1 MPDLQTLLS
10 QIREDLQD
18 TSVTPRHSDERLTMY
33 LRDAI
38 LDYSQFFPY
47 RQAATL
53 AGSGSTFALPED
65 FISDITVESPRGYFL
80 ERRPTRPGIK
90 YIDLD
95 VRPLWY
101 YIDGDSLYTVGYPSD
116 DVYLTYNSLHAL
128 PEDHEDDEWICTVPV
143 RDYELLRLYVQAKVY
158 GIMRGKQSN
167 LDRFKLGSGKR
178 DDNPLEPEVSGLMDE
193 YYRKIGLRQK
203 VGAVY
208 LHRTGRNR

>member
-1 MPDLQTLLS
+1 MFDLRTLLD

-18 TSVTPRHSDERLTMY
+18 TSATPRHSDSRLVMY

-47 RQAATL
+47 RQSAEL
-53 AGSGSTFALPED
+53 EGSGSTFELPSD
-65 FISDITVESPRGYFL
+65 FVSDITVESPRGYFL
-80 ERRPTRPGIK
+80 ERRPTRPGVR
-90 YIDLD
+90 YLDLN

-101 YIDGDSLYTVGYPSD
+101 YIDGDSLYTVGYPID
-116 DVYLTYNSLHAL
+116 AVYLTYNALHVL
-128 PEDHEDDEWICTVPV
+128 PQDESDDSWECTVPEK
-143 RDYELLRLYVQAKVY
+143 DHELLRLYVQAKVY

-178 DDNPLEPEVSGLMDE
+178 DDNPLEPEVSGLMEE

-208 LHRTGRNR
+208 LHRTGRNK